1 LKNKGNSTY
10 WSDIRNV
17 FIREFP
23 EFTHE
28 FEMLSSHEDFN
39 EMLTDYRICQME
51 LEKLS
56 ILHGNEEMYLQL
68 ESELKEEILKYII
81 NHIKVI
87 NKN

>member
-1 LKNKGNSTY
+1 LKSKGNSPY
-10 WSDIRNV
+10 WSDIRKV
-17 FIREFP
+17 FIAEFP
-23 EFTHE
+23 EFKHE
-28 FEMLSSHEDFN
+28 FEMLSSHEDFT

-56 ILHGNEEMYLQL
+56 SLHGDEEMYLQL
-68 ESELKEEILKYII
+68 ESELKEEILNYII

>member
-1 LKNKGNSTY
+1 MEIKGNSSY
-10 WSDIRNV
+10 WSDIGNV

-23 EFTHE
+23 EFKHE
-28 FEMLSSHEDFN
+28 FEMLSSHEDFT

-56 ILHGNEEMYLQL
+56 SLHGNEEMYLQL
-68 ESELKEEILKYII
+68 ESELKEEILNYII